1 MSILGHMKPGGVFFK
16 FLFSYLLIL
25 LIPLVLSVAVFDRA
39 KSIVNEEAQRAN
51 NLLLRQMQLYL
62 DVHLRDVERLSSLV
76 AHSGPLENLMYESG
90 PVSATHI
97 FRAYL
102 VANHM
107 RVYGNAISSVA
118 DFYVYL
124 PALDMVLS
132 PSGFYTT
139 RNYHLVRLSRFGVDY
154 DQWIRGFSAIG
165 TVSYLESRTKRD
177 GGGSFDTLAIVRPL
191 TPRRQVGPG
200 RGWIVTH
207 VDRSA
212 LAAIFHDT
220 KWADESLFLIHD
232 AAHGVVV
239 ASEPGIPR
247 EELNQAIASAL
258 AGDSPS
264 GLELADR
271 RYEMLS
277 RTSESANLTYVSLVP
292 EGIYSDHFTRMRG
305 YTVLAFLV
313 CIVCGLAMIIW
324 MSVSRTRPVYR
335 VIEMLTPDAEGN
347 VSLRHD
353 EFALIAERLKVTL
366 TEDQRLRQELLK
378 SRPVLAQRRLK
389 ELLTGEATW
398 SVAAEKTLGTLDVEL
413 VGPYLMLAL
422 VEIDA
427 DGPSAVDVRARSV
440 EMIRT
445 RSEEHRCHVI
455 ADLSGVIGIL
465 FDLPAA
471 DAEGVVGFLK
481 DLKARFEAG
490 STARWAIGLSEVHPR
505 AQAFALAH
513 NEARIALGYRLVKG
527 RRHPIRFSE
536 VFTSIA
542 PYQYPIEQE
551 TKLMNS
557 IMIGDSGTA
566 TSILDNVFA
575 QNFREVSLSVEMA
588 RCLMFDLIATC
599 IKTIEQVVTGPEHA
613 VFWSE
618 MRPIMRLTSC
628 RSLEMLEEEMTS
640 IVCATCDYVADSHS
654 GQNEQLVNQTLSFIE
669 RNYDDKNLSP
679 DSVAQYLRRSPDYL
693 SRIFRSRMHVG
704 LSTYIK
710 RLRVGHA
717 RDLLAD
723 THRTIRETADLV
735 GFTSS
740 NALIRA
746 FKEIEGVTPGKFR
759 SCLADPAPAAT
770 ETHGTEARTTEADEL
785 HIASGQ

>member
-1 MSILGHMKPGGVFFK
+1 MSILGHIKPGGVFFK

-25 LIPLVLSVAVFDRA
+25 LIPIVLSIAVFDRA
-39 KSIVNEEAQRAN
+39 KSIVHEEAQRAN

-76 AHSGPLENLMYESG
+76 AHSGPLENLMYEPG
-90 PVSATHI
+90 PVSTTHI

-107 RVYGNAISSVA
+107 RVYGNAIGSVA

-139 RNYHLVRLSRFGVDY
+139 RNYHLVRLSRVGMDY
-154 DQWIRGFSAIG
+154 DEWIRGFAAIG
-165 TVSYLESRTKRD
+165 SVSYFESRAETD
-177 GGGSFDTLAIVRPL
+177 GGGVLDTFTIVRPL

-212 LAAIFHDT
+212 LADIFHDT
-220 KWADESLFLIHD
+220 KWAEESLFLIHD

-239 ASEPGIPR
+239 ASESDVPR
-247 EELNQAIASAL
+247 DELDQAIRISF
-258 AGDSPS
+258 AGGSLS
-264 GLELADR
+264 GVELSGR
-271 RYEMLS
+271 RYEVLL
-277 RTSESANLTYVSLVP
+277 RTSESANLTYASLVP
-292 EGIYSDHFTRMRG
+292 QGIYSDHFTRMRR
-305 YTVLAFLV
+305 YTMLAFLV
-313 CIVCGLAMIIW
+313 CIAFGLAMIVW

-366 TEDQRLRQELLK
+366 TEDQLLRQELLK
-378 SRPVLAQRRLK
+378 SKPVLAQRRLK
-389 ELLTGEATW
+389 ELLTGEMTY
-398 SVAAEKTLGTLDVEL
+398 SVAAEEALATLDVEL
-413 VGPYLMLAL
+413 VHRYLMLAL

-427 DGPSAVDVRARSV
+427 DDPSAVDGRARSV
-440 EMIRT
+440 EAIRANA
-445 RSEEHRCHVI
+445 EEHRFHVI
-455 ADLSGVIGIL
+455 ADLSGVVGIL
-465 FDLPAA
+465 FDLPAP
-471 DAEGVVGFLK
+471 DAESVVGFLT
-481 DLKARFEAG
+481 DQKARFEAR
-490 STARWAIGLSEVHPR
+490 STAHWAIGLSEVHPR
-505 AQAFALAH
+505 AQAFALVY

-536 VFTSIA
+536 VFTSA
-542 PYQYPIEQE
+542 TPYQYPIEQE

-557 IMIGDSGTA
+557 IVIGDSGVA
-566 TSILDNVFA
+566 TSILDDVFE
-575 QNFREVSLSVEMA
+575 QNFRELPLSVEMA

-599 IKTIEQVVTGPEHA
+599 IKTIEQVVSGTEHA

-628 RSLEMLEEEMTS
+628 RSLEMLQEEMTA
-640 IVCATCDYVADSHS
+640 IVCATCDYVADSHT
-654 GQNEQLVNQTLSFIE
+654 GQNEQLVRQTISFVD

-693 SRIFRSRMHVG
+693 ARVFRTEMHVG

-710 RLRVGHA
+710 RLRVNHA
-717 RDLLAD
+717 RGLLAD
-723 THRTIRETADLV
+723 PHRTIRETADLV

-759 SCLADPAPAAT
+759 SCTA
-770 ETHGTEARTTEADEL
+770 ADEL
-785 HIASGQ
+785 RAVSGD

>member
-1 MSILGHMKPGGVFFK
+1 MSILGHIKPGGVFFK
-16 FLFSYLLIL
+16 FLCSYLLIL
-25 LIPLVLSVAVFDRA
+25 LIPIVLSIAVFDRA
-39 KSIVNEEAQRAN
+39 KSIVHEEAQRAN

-107 RVYGNAISSVA
+107 RIYGNAISSVA

-139 RNYHLVRLSRFGVDY
+139 RNYHLVRLSRVGTDY
-154 DQWIRGFSAIG
+154 DEWIRGFSTIG
-165 TVSYLESRTKRD
+165 TVSYFESRAETD
-177 GGGSFDTLAIVRPL
+177 GGGVFDTFTIVRPL

-207 VDRSA
+207 LDRSA

-232 AAHGVVV
+232 AAHGVVA
-239 ASEPGIPR
+239 ASESGVPR
-247 EELNQAIASAL
+247 AELDQELVRSF
-258 AGDSPS
+258 AGAPPS
-264 GLELADR
+264 SVELTGR
-271 RYEMLS
+271 RYELLL
-277 RTSESANLTYVSLVP
+277 RTSESANLTYASLVP
-292 EGIYSDHFTRMRG
+292 EGIYSDHFTRMRR
-305 YTVLAFLV
+305 YTMLAFLV
-313 CIVCGLAMIIW
+313 CIVCGLVVIIW

-335 VIEMLTPDAEGN
+335 VIEMLTPDAQGN

-366 TEDQRLRQELLK
+366 SEDQRLRQELLRSK
-378 SRPVLAQRRLK
+378 PILAQRRLK
-389 ELLTGEATW
+389 ELLVGE
-398 SVAAEKTLGTLDVEL
+398 SVYSIGVERRLATLDVEF
-413 VGPYLMLAL
+413 VHPYLMLAL
-422 VEIDA
+422 VEVDTDDPSVVDSPAQSVDA
-427 DGPSAVDVRARSV
+427 LRSDP
-440 EMIRT
+440 EGLRF
-445 RSEEHRCHVI
+445 HVI
-455 ADLSGVIGIL
+455 ADLSGVIGVL
-465 FDLPAA
+465 FDLPSS
-471 DAEGVVGFLK
+471 DAEAAIDFLAAR
-481 DLKARFEAG
+481 KARFEDHGA
-490 STARWAIGLSEVHPR
+490 ARWAIGLSEVHPR
-505 AQAFALAH
+505 VSGFPLVY
-513 NEARIALGYRLVKG
+513 NEARMALGYRLVKG
-527 RRHPIRFSE
+527 RRNPIRFSE
-536 VFTSIA
+536 VFTSVA

-557 IMIGDSGTA
+557 IVIGDSRAA
-566 TSILDNVFA
+566 TSILDDVFE
-575 QNFREVSLSVEMA
+575 QNFRESPLSVEMA

-599 IKTIEQVVTGPEHA
+599 IKTIEQVVTGTEHA

-628 RSLEMLEEEMTS
+628 RSLEMLKEEMTA
-640 IVCATCDYVADSHS
+640 IVCATCDYVADSRTGH
-654 GQNEQLVNQTLSFIE
+654 NEQLVRQTISFIE

-693 SRIFRSRMHVG
+693 ARVFRTQMHVG

-710 RLRVGHA
+710 RLRVRHA

-723 THRTIRETADLV
+723 TDRTIRETAELV

-759 SCLADPAPAAT
+759 SCTADPAAAAPV
-770 ETHGTEARTTEADEL
+770 ETAPTTDDDHEL
-785 HIASGQ
+785 RAASGH